1 MRYVGFYKHFLTNIS
16 VFVQLS
22 FCVQYKSSNVCRESS
37 ENNIACFAQVE
48 CWYTMQNLQLWMQG
62 YFSTFRNAGISLY
75 SYPQRKTSLMLAV
88 IQPMIVKQLLMA
100 LTNMLSHNFI
110 ICVMLTIKNRNSEIQ
125 RQKITA
131 IKNQLHLMWQNWEA
145 LWMVYKNSIDES
157 TWFDFM
163 NLCFTR

>member
-37 ENNIACFAQVE
+37 ENNIARFAQVE

-62 YFSTFRNAGISLY
+62 YFSTFRNVGISLY
-75 SYPQRKTSLMLAV
+75 SYPQLKTSLMLAV

-110 ICVMLTIKNRNSEIQ
+110 ICVMLTIKKQKQ
-125 RQKITA
+125 RDTEAEDDCYQKPATLDVA
-131 IKNQLHLMWQNWEA
+131 KPR
-145 LWMVYKNSIDES
+145 S
-157 TWFDFM
+157 TL
-163 NLCFTR
+163 NGLQK